1 MLTTVSKSGKRARA
15 PRWWGTMTELLPKFS
30 IPWLRPKTWTRELA
44 EGWIDRI
51 PSKCPFER
59 QLWFH
64 NRLVL
69 YVPPLCGLNP
79 VSRQLYEI
87 RIEAQAYLMAIS
99 DKA

>member
-1 MLTTVSKSGKRARA
+1 MSESGKRARA
-15 PRWWGTMTELLPKFS
+15 PRWWGIMVDLLPRLT
-30 IPWLRPKTWTRELA
+30 IPALKPKTWTRELA

-59 QLWFH
+59 QLWYGE
-64 NRLVL
+64 RLIM
-69 YVPPLCGLNP
+69 YVPPLCPFNP

-99 DKA
+99 DQA